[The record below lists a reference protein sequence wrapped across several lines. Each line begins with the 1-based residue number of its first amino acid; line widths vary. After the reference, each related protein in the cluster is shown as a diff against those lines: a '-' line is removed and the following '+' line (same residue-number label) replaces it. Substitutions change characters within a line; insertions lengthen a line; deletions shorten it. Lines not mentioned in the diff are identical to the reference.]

1 MVRCIGHSW
10 HLYSWRCWCIHFCP
24 PFFGCQRFFDSWRRH
39 LDQPGLKQVPSLFT
53 SWTWRGKTGTN
64 KRKNRWRCSRRCGLQ
79 VVRSRFFRDY
89 LLVFLCLL
97 TAGVFFFHDGVKSKG
112 WVLLFLSP
120 SLLVERRPI
129 LKEKVKSHS
138 MTSTLWALDSN
149 SRNLPKLR
157 GYIYIYIYISKTR
170 TDRWSVERQHPLV
183 NFWVSSLNEP

>member
-53 SWTWRGKTGTN
+53 SWTWWGKTGKTN
-64 KRKNRWRCSRRCGLQ
+64 DQETERWKCFRRCGLQ
-79 VVRSRFFRDY
+79 VVMSWYFRDY

-97 TAGVFFFHDGVKSKG
+97 TAVFSFMIGVKSKG

-129 LKEKVKSHS
+129 LKEKV
-138 MTSTLWALDSN
+138 DSN
-149 SRNLPKLR
+149 SGNLPQTK
-157 GYIYIYIYISKTR
+157 GIYLYISPR
-170 TDRWSVERQHPLV
+170 RERIVDLWKGNIH
-183 NFWVSSLNEP
+183 W